1 MCVAPQV
8 HGDEEYWVDPD
19 RGAET
24 PSPPSTPSAPT
35 TAPAATSAGSPS
47 SAATPPAAGAT
58 GSAASAGSAPSAATA
73 PSSGSAA
80 TPTIPSAE
88 QPPRIETPPTGIR
101 TGTAPRALLRP
112 VPEGFPT
119 PPPRPA
125 IPNRRPAR
133 KAEPEAPARRRGP
146 IIASLL
152 VVTAL
157 VLVVAIGG
165 SVLVVRAL
173 TGPYADPGTPANPPA
188 APTAGSDGTDD
199 SEGPSGA
206 AGATAIGGVEV
217 EVLSTERGVEAV
229 GEGSTRLAAEG
240 EFVIVTLDV
249 SNGTDAPVSLRE
261 AADLVTEGGEVH
273 PPSPEAGRVHL
284 ADSEPWA
291 LLPEGESVQVHY
303 VFDVPQGSVPVSL
316 ELDLRDNPDAGTG
329 TVPLAP

>member
-19 RGAET
+19 REAEA
-24 PSPPSTPSAPT
+24 PSTPSTPQPSPTSPAP
-35 TAPAATSAGSPS
+35 P
-47 SAATPPAAGAT
+47 AATPPAA
-58 GSAASAGSAPSAATA
+58 SSAGSPSAGSPSAAPSAA
-73 PSSGSAA
+73 S
-80 TPTIPSAE
+80 PSAE

-133 KAEPEAPARRRGP
+133 KVEPEAPTRRRGP
-146 IIASLL
+146 IIASL
-152 VVTAL
+152 VVVAVL

-173 TGPYADPGTPANPPA
+173 TSPDAGSA
-188 APTAGSDGTDD
+188 APTQPSAAPTDGSDGSD
-199 SEGPSGA
+199 SS

-261 AADLVTEGGEVH
+261 AADLVTEDGEVH

-291 LLPEGESVQVHY
+291 LLPEGEGVQVHY